1 MGQHD
6 PPNLHAGRTV
16 QFLSNPSKII
26 TSQLQ
31 LQYQST
37 ADIIDASYIL
47 QLSLVF
53 CKKIEKNISNRR
65 SKNSYLLRDLMNFD
79 EISMI

>member
-26 TSQLQ
+26 TSQK
-31 LQYQST
+31 T

>member
-6 PPNLHAGRTV
+6 LPNLHAGRTV